1 MQLEGEKP
9 TKFFC
14 NLNKK
19 SFEKAQFEEL
29 HVVEKKPNGEE
40 KIRVVTEQKAIE
52 WEVRKFYWNLYQ
64 DEEKFIDKEEVLRSI
79 ADVKKSVQKI
89 KQGWTGKSQRMK

>member
-19 SFEKAQFEEL
+19 LLEKAQFEEL
-29 HVVEKKPNGEE
+29 HIVEKKPNGEE
-40 KIRVVTEQKAIE
+40 VIKVVTEQKAIE
-52 WEVRKFYWNLYQ
+52 WEVRKF
-64 DEEKFIDKEEVLRSI
+64 
-79 ADVKKSVQKI
+79 
-89 KQGWTGKSQRMK
+89 